1 MKWNKYLYQRC
12 VECGCYKIPSANH
25 PHPPTCDPQTLCRK
39 SYIMLSLHAASAN
52 MTWEIILNMWHL
64 LLRLCRPLSLFLLY
78 TCIVIVGAFILHIV
92 VCISDIMWADWSYR
106 NAPNCFCIHIHMC
119 CQIRLYNHLSI
130 WLIKI
135 DAMFILLA
143 EESKIH
149 SSPPVQNHML
159 QADLRRNGTS
169 EMWTTC
175 LGHYMIVNGRE
186 FNVQPVITVAMPKL
200 LHYCMLVCYCGL
212 YCRWSP
218 AVLTNLFWRSY
229 LEWLRC

>member
-92 VCISDIMWADWSYR
+92 VCISGVTWVDWSYR
-106 NAPNCFCIHIHMC
+106 NAPNCFCINIRMC
-119 CQIRLYNHLSI
+119 FQRGLYNHLYDLTKFMRCSFH
-130 WLIKI
+130 WQRNPKSTHLR
-135 DAMFILLA
+135 
-143 EESKIH
+143 
-149 SSPPVQNHML
+149 PVQNHML
-159 QADLRRNGTS
+159 QAILRRKGTS
-169 EMWTTC
+169 EMWTT
-175 LGHYMIVNGRE
+175 
-186 FNVQPVITVAMPKL
+186 PKL
-200 LHYCMLVCYCGL
+200 LHHC
-212 YCRWSP
+212 
-218 AVLTNLFWRSY
+218 VLLWFTLQ
-229 LEWLRC
+229 EI